1 MKKWLLSLSIGF
13 RLKLIISASVSIIII
28 TLGIILY
35 VYQKDIIFEQAKQ
48 QCYATIDDLI
58 RFTQNEIDASTD
70 KIDYFGNVSTFY
82 LGNLGAYKE
91 NKSELIAYKAR
102 IPKTDRDTIIY
113 VPAIYKGNLK
123 LQSDTTIVDTLRSMG
138 ISHFAYYQKVDSFF
152 VEIINSDNREGLKNH
167 ETQIIN
173 ANDTADDWKL
183 AVDRRFNRSN
193 WVGGRWIQ
201 GTRLLLKDGDNNI
214 IGGIVVGIDERNEK
228 KLRKTFNNKV
238 FYQTGKCYQLN
249 DKGWLTFHPT
259 RVDGWDTT
267 NIACKEIIAE
277 KKDSSSYISVQDS
290 TGSSNFYFYK
300 YYNKTYNNIV
310 IEIPDKEL
318 FESLYGMRNGIIITI
333 LILLAVVFLITTVL
347 ANSITT
353 RLNKAVTL
361 AKNISEGDLTSSI
374 PIDSSDELAELA
386 HALNQMNSILSDTVN
401 SIDGTVSIIEHTSG
415 DLINVSKNI
424 AEGANNQ
431 ASSIEEITASMEEM
445 TSTVEQNSY
454 NAKETETISN
464 QSAINIVNSSKVL
477 HESVNYLTVI
487 SNKITLINDIAFQT
501 NLLALNA
508 AVEAARAGE
517 YGRGFAVVAAE
528 VKKLAERSRI
538 AADEISEVSQKGMKI
553 AHEAGTKL
561 SEHVPMVQKTAEL
574 VKNITV
580 SSIEQNSGIEQIN
593 ESIQGL
599 NTITQQNA
607 IEANRISDSISDL
620 SEKSKNLKNLI
631 TFFKTK

>member
-1 MKKWLLSLSIGF
+1 
-13 RLKLIISASVSIIII
+13 
-28 TLGIILY
+28 
-35 VYQKDIIFEQAKQ
+35 
-48 QCYATIDDLI
+48 
-58 RFTQNEIDASTD
+58 
-70 KIDYFGNVSTFY
+70 
-82 LGNLGAYKE
+82 
-91 NKSELIAYKAR
+91 
-102 IPKTDRDTIIY
+102 
-113 VPAIYKGNLK
+113 
-123 LQSDTTIVDTLRSMG
+123 
-138 ISHFAYYQKVDSFF
+138 
-152 VEIINSDNREGLKNH
+152 
-167 ETQIIN
+167 
-173 ANDTADDWKL
+173 
-183 AVDRRFNRSN
+183 
-193 WVGGRWIQ
+193 
-201 GTRLLLKDGDNNI
+201 
-214 IGGIVVGIDERNEK
+214 
-228 KLRKTFNNKV
+228 
-238 FYQTGKCYQLN
+238 
-249 DKGWLTFHPT
+249 
-259 RVDGWDTT
+259 
-267 NIACKEIIAE
+267 
-277 KKDSSSYISVQDS
+277 
-290 TGSSNFYFYK
+290 
-300 YYNKTYNNIV
+300 
-310 IEIPDKEL
+310 
-318 FESLYGMRNGIIITI
+318 
-333 LILLAVVFLITTVL
+333 
-347 ANSITT
+347 
-353 RLNKAVTL
+353 
-361 AKNISEGDLTSSI
+361 
-374 PIDSSDELAELA
+374 
-386 HALNQMNSILSDTVN
+386 MNSILSDTVN
-401 SIDGTVSIIEHTSG
+401 SINGTVSIIEHTSG